1 MTSDSTPSKQ
11 ADFRSKVYGILAL
24 AFSLPQENATNLYK
38 SILDA
43 QEIIRTNASVSQPE
57 VDSPSLSNVDLKKEY
72 LRLFVGPGH
81 VKCSP
86 YESIYRQDRPILAKG
101 LVMGPSTADVRRRYA
116 EADLI
121 LAKNFNDLP
130 DHIAVEMEFM
140 HFLCAEE
147 LRALED
153 GNSQE
158 STKRREMQQEFL
170 REHLEPW
177 VDRFAE
183 CVLRSTRSS
192 FHKSAANLLKTFVK
206 SESEHFQ
213 GCSSQ

>member
-1 MTSDSTPSKQ
+1 
-11 ADFRSKVYGILAL
+11 V
-24 AFSLPQENATNLYK
+24 N
-38 SILDA
+38 
-43 QEIIRTNASVSQPE
+43 
-57 VDSPSLSNVDLKKEY
+57 SPILSNEDLTKEY

-81 VKCSP
+81 VKCPP
-86 YESIYRQDRPILAKG
+86 YESIYRQDRPLLEKG

-116 EADLI
+116 EAELV

-147 LRALED
+147 LRALEE
-153 GNSQE
+153 GNCQE
-158 STKRREMQQEFL
+158 ATRRREMQQEFL

-183 CVLRSTRSS
+183 CILRSTSSS

-206 SESEHFQ
+206 NESEHFQ
-213 GCSSQ
+213 G

>member
-1 MTSDSTPSKQ
+1 M
-11 ADFRSKVYGILAL
+11 AL
-24 AFSLPQENATNLYK
+24 AFSFPQENAADLYV

-43 QEIIRTNASVSQPE
+43 QKIIHAGTSDSQPE
-57 VDSPSLSNVDLKKEY
+57 VNSPNLSKMDLEKEH

-81 VKCSP
+81 VICPP
-86 YESIYRQDRPILAKG
+86 YESVYRQDRPLLAKG

-116 EADLI
+116 EGDLV

-153 GNSQE
+153 GKPQE
-158 STKRREMQQEFL
+158 CTKRRKMQQEFL

-183 CVLRSTRSS
+183 CILRSTNSS
-192 FHKSAANLLKTFVK
+192 FHKSAAKLLKTFVK
-206 SESEHFQ
+206 SESERFEGSGLQ
-213 GCSSQ
+213 

>member
-1 MTSDSTPSKQ
+1 MICANISQSD
-11 ADFRSKVYGILAL
+11 V
-24 AFSLPQENATNLYK
+24 N
-38 SILDA
+38 
-43 QEIIRTNASVSQPE
+43 
-57 VDSPSLSNVDLKKEY
+57 SPSLSNEDLTKEY

-81 VKCSP
+81 VKCPP
-86 YESIYRQDRPILAKG
+86 YESIYRQDRPLLEKG

-116 EADLI
+116 EADLV

-147 LRALED
+147 LRALEE
-153 GNSQE
+153 GNPQE
-158 STKRREMQQEFL
+158 SAKRREMQEEFL
-170 REHLEPW
+170 KEHLEPW

-183 CVLRSTRSS
+183 CILRSTSSS

-206 SESEHFQ
+206 NESEQFQ
-213 GCSSQ
+213 GCSPQ

>member
-1 MTSDSTPSKQ
+1 VTSDSTPSKQ

>member
-1 MTSDSTPSKQ
+1 
-11 ADFRSKVYGILAL
+11 
-24 AFSLPQENATNLYK
+24 
-38 SILDA
+38 
-43 QEIIRTNASVSQPE
+43 
-57 VDSPSLSNVDLKKEY
+57 
-72 LRLFVGPGH
+72 
-81 VKCSP
+81 
-86 YESIYRQDRPILAKG
+86 
-101 LVMGPSTADVRRRYA
+101 MGSSTADVRRRYA
-116 EADLI
+116 EADLV

-147 LRALED
+147 LRALEK
-153 GNSQE
+153 GNPQE
-158 STKRREMQQEFL
+158 SARRKEMQQEFL

-183 CVLRSTRSS
+183 CILRSTSSS

-206 SESEHFQ
+206 NESEQFQ